1 MGTVST
7 GYVTFS
13 NCVIPHHSGLL
24 TIPNFFYRLAA
35 SPLRDSGTHLGP
47 RDTGTHTRDSGTLFR
62 DLGIITTPWDQGT
75 PTRDLK

>member
-13 NCVIPHHSGLL
+13 NCVIPLHSGLL
-24 TIPNFFYRLAA
+24 TIHNFFYRFAA
-35 SPLRDSGTHLGP
+35 SPPRYSGTHLGP
-47 RDTGTHTRDSGTLFR
+47 RDIGTHSRDSGTLCR

-75 PTRDLK
+75 LTRNSK